1 MTGLEKLL
9 QRKLPA
15 DVFTA
20 VREALDPE
28 DLDYVPRSR
37 LNDVIGERD
46 TALSD
51 LATLKKT
58 SGNAADIQKKLD
70 ALQTKYDTDIAA
82 KDAEIAGIHR
92 EHKIT
97 DKLNAAKAKNIV
109 AVRALLNEDALGE
122 DLAGL
127 DKELERI
134 TQEDPYLFGT
144 RARTG
149 TGKNNVGAGEG
160 EGGVDGSGSG
170 SGEGTSIEEMRSA
183 VFGGVY

>member
-9 QRKLPA
+9 KQKLPA
-15 DVFTA
+15 DVFAT
-20 VREALDPE
+20 VKEALDPE

-46 TALSD
+46 TALAD

-58 SGNAADIQKKLD
+58 SGNAADLQQKLND
-70 ALQTKYDTDIAA
+70 LQQKYDTDIAA
-82 KDAEIAGIHR
+82 KDTEIAGIHR

-97 DKLNAAKAKNIV
+97 TKLTAAKAKNIV
-109 AVRALLNEDALGE
+109 AVRALLNEEALGE

-134 TQEDPYLFGT
+134 TKEEPYMFGT
-144 RARTG
+144 RARAG
-149 TGKNNVGAGEG
+149 TGKETVGAGEG
-160 EGGVDGSGSG
+160 DGGDGGAGGSN
-170 SGEGTSIEEMRSA
+170 EGTSIEDMRSA